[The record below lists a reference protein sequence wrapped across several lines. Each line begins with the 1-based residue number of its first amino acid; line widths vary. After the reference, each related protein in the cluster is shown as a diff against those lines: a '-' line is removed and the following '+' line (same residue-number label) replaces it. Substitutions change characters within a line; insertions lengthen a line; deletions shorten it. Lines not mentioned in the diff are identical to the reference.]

1 MRRAVRAVV
10 IAVLT
15 VAVVVGLTAPWL
27 KAPPPD
33 RLWQVVWDL
42 VVGLGLAA
50 AGIATV
56 PAPTGWFLAGAA
68 MPLFA
73 APAVLAA
80 GSANGSVALWMAAI
94 TMLVPLGLLRVIARR
109 PAPRLS

>member
-1 MRRAVRAVV
+1 MIRADRTVAA
-10 IAVLT
+10 AVL
-15 VAVVVGLTAPWL
+15 ALGAVVGLTAPWL

-33 RLWQVVWDL
+33 RLWLVVWDL
-42 VVGLGLAA
+42 VVGLGFAA
-50 AGIATV
+50 AGVATV

-80 GSANGSVALWMAAI
+80 GSANGSVALWVAAI
-94 TMLVPLGLLRVIARR
+94 TMPVPLGLLRVIARR
-109 PAPRLS
+109 PAPRL